1 MSGCPHSFRV
11 CPMKLYGTLVSK
23 QYSVQC
29 TVHSVHC
36 TVYNV
41 QSSVYSVQ
49 CTVYSVQCTVYSVQC
64 TMYSVQYSVDHS
76 TLYSVCRCCAAVT
89 PPLSGELQS
98 VGSRPPGRQEGR
110 QEGSHALN
118 TPFHTCFLRTKF
130 HKFLKETRITRE

>member
-29 TVHSVHC
+29 TGHSVHC

-41 QSSVYSVQ
+41 QSSVYTVQ
-49 CTVYSVQCTVYSVQC
+49 CTVYNVQCTVQC
-64 TMYSVQYSVDHS
+64 RSQYIVEH
-76 TLYSVCRCCAAVT
+76 SVCRCCAAVT

-98 VGSRPPGRQEGR
+98 VGSRPPGRQEG
-110 QEGSHALN
+110 SHALN
-118 TPFHTCFLRTKF
+118 TLFHACFLRT
-130 HKFLKETRITRE
+130 